1 MFLPRYFYK
10 NVWMPWDNDNDDE
23 QDWADKHLK
32 SRIQFNFDLMKSID
46 RPLAAHIRALLQE
59 ARDIEERRAFLET
72 DLSEDEDLNETN
84 RKCLVFL
91 FSFVNYLFYTL
102 FARQIGND
110 RYNTAALA
118 YGQHSQ

>member
-1 MFLPRYFYK
+1 MCVCYSINNMFLPRYFYK

-84 RKCLVFL
+84 RKCFIFFIFL
-91 FSFVNYLFYTL
+91 CKLSIFHFVCQTN
-102 FARQIGND
+102 RK
-110 RYNTAALA
+110 
-118 YGQHSQ
+118 